1 MSFVKIRNNLILN
14 QSIRR
19 MTLYIKEIID
29 LRISVLPVVSKF
41 SERIM
46 QKQINNVII
55 TFLSPYLYG
64 YRKGFITQHALLHL
78 LRIGEK
84 VWTVKD
90 LVVQY
95 KWIFQRPLILLK
107 TTTSYLQGTMHM
119 VFKMT
124 L

>member
-19 MTLYIKEIID
+19 MTLYIKQIID

-41 SERIM
+41 SERMM
-46 QKQINNVII
+46 QKQINDVII
-55 TFLSPYLYG
+55 TFLSPYLCG
-64 YRKGFITQHALLHL
+64 YRNSFSTQHALLHL

-84 VWTVKD
+84 VWTVRD

-107 TTTSYLQGTMHM
+107 TTTSYLQSAMHM
-119 VFKMT
+119 VFNMAP
-124 L
+124 

>member
-1 MSFVKIRNNLILN
+1 
-14 QSIRR
+14 
-19 MTLYIKEIID
+19 MTLYIKQIID

-41 SERIM
+41 SDRIM
-46 QKQINNVII
+46 QKQINAVII
-55 TFLSPYLYG
+55 TFLSPCLCG
-64 YRKGFITQHALLHL
+64 YRKGFSTQHALLHL

-84 VWTVKD
+84 VWTVRD

-107 TTTSYLQGTMHM
+107 TTTSYLQSAMHM
-119 VFKMT
+119 VFSMA

>member
-19 MTLYIKEIID
+19 MTLYIKQIID
-29 LRISVLPVVSKF
+29 LPISVLPVVSKF

-46 QKQINNVII
+46 QKQINDVII
-55 TFLSPYLYG
+55 TFLSPYLCG

-84 VWTVKD
+84 VWTVRD

-107 TTTSYLQGTMHM
+107 TTTSYLQSTMHM
-119 VFKMT
+119 VFNMT

>member
-1 MSFVKIRNNLILN
+1 
-14 QSIRR
+14 
-19 MTLYIKEIID
+19 MTLYIKQIID

-41 SERIM
+41 SEKIM
-46 QKQINNVII
+46 QKQINDVII
-55 TFLSPYLYG
+55 TFLSPYLCG

-84 VWTVKD
+84 VWTVRD

-107 TTTSYLQGTMHM
+107 TTTSYLQSTMHM
-119 VFKMT
+119 VFNMT